1 MVAPVGTIQA
11 FSETSVTL
19 SEMLREP
26 QLWSAEKPH
35 LYDIHIKLRRKNEL
49 LESFEYHWGIRKI
62 EIAGDVFKVN
72 GKAVKL
78 KGVNRHD
85 FHPRMGFF
93 VDSRTM
99 ERDIR
104 LIKQANIN
112 MIRTSHY
119 PHLPLLYELCDK
131 HPHQTTTMPLLHSV
145 EIY

>member
-72 GKAVKL
+72 GKAVKSE
-78 KGVNRHD
+78 RSE
-85 FHPRMGFF
+85 P
-93 VDSRTM
+93 SRLPSPYGILCRQPDDG
-99 ERDIR
+99 ER
-104 LIKQANIN
+104 
-112 MIRTSHY
+112 Y
-119 PHLPLLYELCDK
+119 PAD
-131 HPHQTTTMPLLHSV
+131 
-145 EIY
+145 

>member
-1 MVAPVGTIQA
+1 M
-11 FSETSVTL
+11 
-19 SEMLREP
+19 
-26 QLWSAEKPH
+26 
-35 LYDIHIKLRRKNEL
+35 
-49 LESFEYHWGIRKI
+49 ESFEYHWGIRKI

-131 HPHQTTTMPLLHSV
+131 YGIYVMDEANHEVMPTV
-145 EIY
+145 WGTKY

>member
-62 EIAGDVFKVN
+62 EIAETSSKSTE
-72 GKAVKL
+72 
-78 KGVNRHD
+78 
-85 FHPRMGFF
+85 
-93 VDSRTM
+93 SRQA
-99 ERDIR
+99 ERSELSR
-104 LIKQANIN
+104 LPSPYGILCRQPDDGE
-112 MIRTSHY
+112 RY
-119 PHLPLLYELCDK
+119 PAD
-131 HPHQTTTMPLLHSV
+131 
-145 EIY
+145 